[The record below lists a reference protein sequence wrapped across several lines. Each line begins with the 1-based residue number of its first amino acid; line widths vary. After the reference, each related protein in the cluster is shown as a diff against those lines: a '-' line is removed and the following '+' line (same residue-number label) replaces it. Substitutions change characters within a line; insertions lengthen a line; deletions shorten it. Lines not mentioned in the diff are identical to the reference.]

1 MQLQERCLHHVDKVG
16 ELKLNGPINSI
27 ESSKSSHP
35 PTPRKPRAFDHTSTW
50 AVGILTIVWVGGSGE
65 LSRRKNLRLVLL
77 GKRFY

>member
-35 PTPRKPRAFDHTSTW
+35 PTPGKPRAFDHTSTW
-50 AVGILTIVWVGGSGE
+50 AVGNLTIAWVGGG
-65 LSRRKNLRLVLL
+65 N
-77 GKRFY
+77 